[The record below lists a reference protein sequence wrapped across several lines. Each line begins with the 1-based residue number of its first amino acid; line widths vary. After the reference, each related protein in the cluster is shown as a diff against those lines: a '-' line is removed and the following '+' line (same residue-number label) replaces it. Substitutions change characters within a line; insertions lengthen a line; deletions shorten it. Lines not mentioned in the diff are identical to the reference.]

1 MDIADELTV
10 QGEQTLPGV
19 INLNT
24 APLDVLL
31 CLTGMT
37 RAVAHSIIS
46 YRQANGYFQNVAQM
60 LRVPG
65 MTREILKQLAPLLT
79 VRSETFRILSE
90 GRIDSSKV
98 SQRIQEIVHIGLHT
112 VTTLSYREDDL

>member
-1 MDIADELTV
+1 
-10 QGEQTLPGV
+10 
-19 INLNT
+19 
-24 APLDVLL
+24 
-31 CLTGMT
+31 
-37 RAVAHSIIS
+37 
-46 YRQANGYFQNVAQM
+46 M

-65 MTREILKQLAPLLT
+65 MTREILKRLAPLLT